1 MEELQ
6 QKINKRYE
14 NNIFVNNPNLLK
26 DEKVEVVFYKVL
38 QESKPL
44 ISVVTPVFNQE
55 KIIVKNIKS
64 VLEHTTNNLFEYI
77 LIIDACSDATAEN
90 ILSFFNSLD
99 KYPDNCTGIII
110 LQSDIPLFETSA
122 DNLGFYC
129 SSGDYILEI
138 QADMEMIENGYNE
151 RLLKPFLHEGLK
163 KSVIGVSGRGCHGF
177 SLLVDNSCKKGFGK
191 LDENVEKTTEQLK
204 IDRNR
209 LYIAETCMRG
219 PLMLNKRMLVDLGYL
234 DERNFYLDNSDH
246 DLFARAYYEKQWICG
261 YLPIDFLSPLEDG
274 STRKPRDSK
283 NTCWLEKRRQESKES
298 KEGNE
303 GFLSKFLA
311 MFYKPRSVKAL
322 KIF

>member
-6 QKINKRYE
+6 EKINKRYE
-14 NNIFVNNPNLLK
+14 KNIFVNNPTLLK
-26 DEKVEVVFYKVL
+26 DEKVDVIFYKVL
-38 QESKPL
+38 RQDKPL
-44 ISVVTPVFNQE
+44 ISIVTPVFNQE

-64 VLEHTTNNLFEYI
+64 VLQHTTNNLFEYI
-77 LIIDACSDATAEN
+77 LIIDACSDSTADN
-90 ILSFFNSLD
+90 ILSFFNSFE

-110 LQSDIPLFETSA
+110 LQSDTPLFETSA

-129 SSGDYILEI
+129 SSGLYMLEI
-138 QADMEMIENGYNE
+138 QADMEMTENGYNE
-151 RLLKPFLHEGLK
+151 RLIKPFLHEGLK
-163 KSVIGVSGRGCHGF
+163 KTLIGVSGRGCHGF
-177 SLLVDNSCKKGFGK
+177 SLLIDNSCNKKGFGK
-191 LDENVEKTTEQLK
+191 LDNNVEKTTEELK
-204 IDRNR
+204 VDRNR
-209 LYIAETCMRG
+209 LYIGETCMRG
-219 PLMLNKRMLVDLGYL
+219 PLMLNKQMLEELGFL
-234 DERNFYLDNSDH
+234 DEKNFYLDYSDH

-283 NTCWLEKRRQESKES
+283 NTFWLEKRIQDSKD
-298 KEGNE
+298 GNE